1 MSVRFEEGEFGKKAV
16 LTSPWSASIH
26 SEIIQARPEELEL
39 NAAKG
44 WSGTDLKFV
53 ESYDWLKS
61 FTIIDMKIDDIS
73 AVMSLHGLVSLSIVT
88 YCKTKLDFTR
98 FPDLRNCS
106 LEWRRGAE
114 SLFDCVM
121 LTDLFLN
128 CYDGKSSS
136 PFSSLVNLRTLAILN
151 SPLSELNGLAGL
163 KGLRSLRLAG
173 LKLLSS
179 LDGLEHLH
187 RLEKFEMQL
196 CKSVHSLAPLG
207 SLKNLV
213 DVNISNNGKLDSLS
227 PLGALPK
234 LRSVL
239 FYESTDI
246 VDGDLRPIFDNPG
259 ISKVSFQN
267 RRHYSHKRE
276 QFAGRR

>member
-1 MSVRFEEGEFGKKAV
+1 MRAV
-16 LTSPWSASIH
+16 LASPWSAAVHEDIMR
-26 SEIIQARPEELEL
+26 IRPVELEL
-39 NAAKG
+39 NSSKG
-44 WSGTDLKFV
+44 WMGKNIDFI
-53 ESYDWLKS
+53 EHYDWLKS
-61 FTIIDMKIDDIS
+61 FTIIDMKINDIS

-88 YCKTKLDFTR
+88 YCKTKLDFAR

-151 SPLSELNGLAGL
+151 APLSELNGLAGL

-173 LKLLSS
+173 LKSLSS

-187 RLEKFEMQL
+187 RLEQFEMQL

-213 DVNISNNGKLDSLS
+213 DVNISNNGKLDSLT

-259 ISKVSFQN
+259 ISKISFQN

-276 QFAGRR
+276 QFAGRNNG